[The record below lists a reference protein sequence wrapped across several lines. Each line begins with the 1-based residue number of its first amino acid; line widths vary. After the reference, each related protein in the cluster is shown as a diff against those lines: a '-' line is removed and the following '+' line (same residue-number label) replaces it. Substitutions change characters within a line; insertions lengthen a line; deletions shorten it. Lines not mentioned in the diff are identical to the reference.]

1 MSDFFKNPQVAA
13 KYNST
18 FNRDKRITIQGLYC
32 GLLSDITEEVAEK
45 LIALEDNQISV
56 KEVDVVPP
64 RPTTQKTDSKPLPE
78 ATK

>member
-18 FNRDKRITIQGLYC
+18 FGKDKRITIQGLYS
-32 GLLSDITEEVAEK
+32 GMLSDITEEVAEK

-56 KEVDVVPP
+56 KEVAAAPVPNKP
-64 RPTTQKTDSKPLPE
+64 KPLPE